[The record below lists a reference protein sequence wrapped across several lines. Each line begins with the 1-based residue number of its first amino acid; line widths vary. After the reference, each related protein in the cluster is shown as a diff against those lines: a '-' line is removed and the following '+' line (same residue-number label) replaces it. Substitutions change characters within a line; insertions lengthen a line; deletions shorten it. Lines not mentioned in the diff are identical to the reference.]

1 MLGCMEFA
9 VPMSLKIDQDHSRF
23 RNIVRGKIRDNLR
36 RYISQGEMIGRQGK
50 DLVSIPIPQIDIPRF
65 VFGDKQQGGVGQGDG
80 EVGDAVGGKPEEGSG
95 QGQAGQDP
103 GEHALEVD
111 VTLDELA
118 DILGEE
124 LELPAIENK
133 GKSHIVSQKERYT
146 GIRRVGPESL
156 RHFRRTYREALKR
169 SIASGIYNPQRPVV
183 VPQRED
189 KRFRSWNEDTEPVAN
204 AVIIYMMDVSGS
216 MGDEQKEI
224 VRIESFWIDT
234 WLSRQY
240 KGVESRYIIHD
251 AVAREVD
258 RDTFFRTRESGG
270 TMISSAYR
278 LCGEMISR
286 SFPPEEWNIYPFH
299 FSDGDNWSM
308 DDTLTCIE
316 ILKGDILPKVNMFA
330 YGQVESPYGSG
341 QFIKDLREQFDKDER
356 VVTSEIRDRDAIVGS
371 IKDFLGKG
379 K

>member
-1 MLGCMEFA
+1 
-9 VPMSLKIDQDHSRF
+9 MSLKVDQDHSRF
-23 RNIVRGKIRDNLR
+23 RSIVRGKIRQNLR
-36 RYISQGEMIGRQGK
+36 RYISQGELIGRKGK
-50 DLVSIPIPQIDIPRF
+50 DLVSIPLPQIDIPRF
-65 VFGDKQQGGVGQGDG
+65 VYGDRQKGGVGQGEG
-80 EVGDAVGGKPEEGSG
+80 EVGDGVGQDGEGEDG
-95 QGQAGQDP
+95 AGQAGKDP
-103 GEHALEVD
+103 SEHVLEVD

-133 GKSHIVSQKERYT
+133 GKNRIVAAKDRYT

-156 RHFRRTYREALKR
+156 RHFKRTYKEALR
-169 SIASGIYNPQRPVV
+169 RAVASGAYDPKDPLI
-183 VPQRED
+183 VPQHED
-189 KRFRSWNEDTEPVAN
+189 RRFRSWKEDLEPVAN

-224 VRIESFWIDT
+224 VRIESFWLDA
-234 WLSRQY
+234 WLRRQY
-240 KGVESRYIIHD
+240 QGLESRYVIHD

-278 LCGEMISR
+278 LCGQIIDQHYPSN
-286 SFPPEEWNIYPFH
+286 EWNIYPFH

-316 ILKGDILPKVNMFA
+316 IMKNDVLPRVNMFA

-341 QFIKDLREQFDKDER
+341 QFVKDLREHFGEDER
-356 VVTSEIRDRDAIVGS
+356 VITSEIRDRDAIVGS